1 MSHTCS
7 VCKILYSISLC
18 LFIVFTS
25 CKDKNDS
32 EIINKDSTS
41 ADTNSNYVC
50 ISDSALN
57 SILDKTISEFAVRNN
72 ASDNWTMYGKD
83 NKSNA
88 EKGLKNRSLVFPL
101 FRQQIMYLH
110 QSDVT
115 DTILVYYGDKANTFV
130 INITKGISLFDK
142 LKDTGNGLMT
152 VKVYSLE
159 YSQKLYLVKKYTDF
173 QHREM
178 KVTEF
183 YLKAELI
190 DAENIG
196 IKDKLLREKFKLEEL

>member
-7 VCKILYSISLC
+7 VCKILFSVLFC
-18 LFIVFTS
+18 LFIAFTS
-25 CKDKNDS
+25 CKDKTDS
-32 EIINKDSTS
+32 PGITADSVS
-41 ADTNSNYVC
+41 ADTNKQYVC

-57 SILDKTISEFAVRNN
+57 SILDKSISDFAAKNN
-72 ASDNWTMYGKD
+72 ALINWTSFGKD
-83 NKSNA
+83 NRANA
-88 EKGLKNRSLVFPL
+88 EKMLKNRNFVFPL

-110 QSDVT
+110 QSEVT
-115 DTILVYYGDKANTFV
+115 DTILVYYGDKSNTFV
-130 INITKGISLFDK
+130 INIINGVSLFDR
-142 LKDTGNGLMT
+142 LNDLSNGLMT
-152 VKVYSLE
+152 VKVNSID

-190 DAENIG
+190 DVKNIG
-196 IKDKLLREKFKLEEL
+196 IKDKLLREKFILEE